1 MDVDVVNEKIKP
13 LNVTTRGQYSSF
25 MWITGTYIPYLMV
38 WRVQMCVIKGGD
50 VELNDKVDHHN
61 IGFGAEI
68 KCKQPIINFTIECK

>member
-1 MDVDVVNEKIKP
+1 
-13 LNVTTRGQYSSF
+13 
-25 MWITGTYIPYLMV
+25 
-38 WRVQMCVIKGGD
+38 MCVIKGGD

>member
-38 WRVQMCVIKGGD
+38 WGVQMCVIKGGD

-61 IGFGAEI
+61 IGFGA
-68 KCKQPIINFTIECK
+68 